1 MTYEEKLAK
10 LTQIVEQ
17 LEAGNELPLEES
29 LKIFEEGVGLVNSC
43 RQMLQNAE
51 LRVQNVMRLHYETDD
66 TQQAGGYEDITE

>member
-1 MTYEEKLAK
+1 MTFEEKLTK
-10 LTQIVEQ
+10 LTQIVER

-51 LRVQNVMRLHYETDD
+51 LRVQNVRQLNHETDD
-66 TQQAGGYEDITE
+66 TQQAGGSEEIAQ